1 MSGES
6 LIFSTGLLVKAES
19 IRRGTPLRLSLSL
32 TPADEVSLAE
42 RFDFL
47 SVSEVSGSATLKLCA
62 TLCWELTAKVK
73 ARIEQAC
80 VVSSETVVTY
90 LTFDVLE
97 RFVPESEKIEEIDA
111 TGVDVERLHDGFI
124 PIGDAIS
131 QAIAICAP
139 AYPRSEAAPILEEP
153 EVERNNNPFAK
164 LSELKK

>member
-1 MSGES
+1 MSGETPV
-6 LIFSTGLLVKAES
+6 FSTGLSIEAET
-19 IRRGTPLRLSLSL
+19 IRRGTPLSLALSL
-32 TPADEVSLAE
+32 TPADEASLAE

-47 SVSEVSGSATLKLCA
+47 SVSEVSGSVTVKLCA

-80 VVSSETVVTY
+80 VVSGEPVVTC
-90 LTFDVLE
+90 LSFDVLE
-97 RFVPESEKIEEIDA
+97 RFVSESEEIEEIDS
-111 TGVDVERLHDGFI
+111 TGVDVERLQDGHI

-139 AYPRSEAAPILEEP
+139 AYPRSKTAPILEEP
-153 EVERNNNPFAK
+153 EVSRENNPFAK